1 MLTEFH
7 GLLVSACFALA
18 ENNEEPRAF
27 GIFPRTII
35 QPYKLNTSSLI
46 QSNAL
51 ILGTFTILLGY
62 LQGLG
67 MCMHIILNYIMYILY
82 ILFLPV
88 VDIYQLVPLQKI
100 QEQTWHIMPPSAMPQ
115 VTKRATFAAGHSL
128 HIETTRPRPGPR

>member
-1 MLTEFH
+1 MLTDFH

-35 QPYKLNTSSLI
+35 QPYRLNTSNLI
-46 QSNAL
+46 QPNVL

-67 MCMHIILNYIMYILY
+67 MYTYSLVTL
-82 ILFLPV
+82 V
-88 VDIYQLVPLQKI
+88 IYVLI
-100 QEQTWHIMPPSAMPQ
+100 
-115 VTKRATFAAGHSL
+115 
-128 HIETTRPRPGPR
+128 

>member
-1 MLTEFH
+1 M
-7 GLLVSACFALA
+7 LVSACFALA

-82 ILFLPV
+82 IYYFYLWLTYHGTDMAYHATISDAPGNEEGDIRCWAQSPHRNDEAETRAQVMFLLFFV
-88 VDIYQLVPLQKI
+88 KNC
-100 QEQTWHIMPPSAMPQ
+100 E
-115 VTKRATFAAGHSL
+115 
-128 HIETTRPRPGPR
+128 